1 MSDNRAVDARTLQ
14 DYVNRRAI
22 LRAGLLGGVALG
34 VAACGVSSSS
44 STTSSVAS
52 PAAAGALPEPSQEL
66 IEAAQKE
73 GEINVYYAAPPDVG
87 SVWLAAFT
95 RKYGITVNGTHAIS
109 STAEVTL
116 AAQMAGGKPVADVFQ
131 SSDSQWITGTAIPKG
146 YFVAPD
152 PAAVPAVKTWP
163 ASGILS
169 GMGYLADVSLFTIQ
183 YNTNIVKPGEISTW
197 NDVLNP
203 KYKGLI
209 ILIDPRDNV
218 ADLAFY
224 QLQRQ
229 NWGDAWLEGLA
240 KQEPQLTVTGTA
252 AANVIAAGGA
262 AILIPGNYFSVTSLL
277 AAKAPIGDVTPPG
290 KTSVTGVEQY
300 LMLVKDAPHPNAAQ
314 LFMNYSL
321 SAQGQSQICGSQL
334 CTSMLNAPGTAAL
347 PRDYAHPPID
357 EAVSDEAEIVSLLGI
372 SGKKATIGAS
382 S

>member
-1 MSDNRAVDARTLQ
+1 MSDQRAVDARALQ
-14 DYVNRRAI
+14 DYVSRRTI
-22 LRAGLLGGVALG
+22 LRAGLLGGAVLG
-34 VAACGVSSSS
+34 VGACGASSSS
-44 STTSSVAS
+44 PKPSVAS
-52 PAAAGALPEPSQEL
+52 ASASGALPEPSQEL

-73 GEINVYYAAPPDVG
+73 AEVNVYYAAPPDVG

-109 STAEVTL
+109 STAEITL
-116 AAQMAGGKPVADVFQ
+116 AAQIAAGKPVADVFQ

-146 YFVAPD
+146 YFVEPD
-152 PAAVPAVKTWP
+152 PTAVPAVKTWP
-163 ASGILS
+163 AKDVLG

-183 YNTNIVKPGEISTW
+183 YNTNIVKPGEIRTW

-209 ILIDPRDNV
+209 IIIDPRDNV

-224 QLQRQ
+224 ELQRQ
-229 NWGDAWLEGLA
+229 NWGDAWLSGLA
-240 KQEPQLTVTGTA
+240 ALEPQLTVTGTA

-290 KTSVTGVEQY
+290 KISVTGVEQY
-300 LMLVKDAPHPNAAQ
+300 LMLVNNAPHPNAAQ

-321 SAQGQSQICGSQL
+321 SGQGQSQICGSQL
-334 CTSMLNAPGTAAL
+334 CTSVINAPGTAAL
-347 PRDYAHPPID
+347 PSDYAHPPID
-357 EAVSDEAEIVSLLGI
+357 QAVQDEAEIVSLLGI
-372 SGKKATIGAS
+372 SGKKPTIGTS